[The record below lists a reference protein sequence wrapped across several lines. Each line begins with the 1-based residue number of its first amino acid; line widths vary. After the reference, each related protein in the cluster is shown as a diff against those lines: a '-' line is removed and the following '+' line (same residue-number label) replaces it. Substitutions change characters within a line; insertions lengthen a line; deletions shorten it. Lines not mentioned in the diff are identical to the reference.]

1 MRVMIQDPSSVWAK
15 AGLHTGD
22 ELVAFNGAP
31 IDSFPD
37 FRRAFRTV
45 KLGDVVPVS
54 ITRGGTPSV
63 VNVRVTGYDRVRVR
77 IVDVPDASPAQ
88 RERRRLWLAASPAS
102 PQ

>member
-1 MRVMIQDPSSVWAK
+1 MRVMIQDPSSAWAK

-37 FRRAFRTV
+37 FRRAFRTI

-54 ITRGGTPSV
+54 IIRAGTPSV
-63 VNVRVTGYDRVRVR
+63 VDVRVTGYNRPRVR
-77 IVDVPDASPAQ
+77 IVEILNATAAQ
-88 RERRRLWLAASPAS
+88 QERRRFWLTGSPAH
-102 PQ
+102 Q

>member
-1 MRVMIQDPSSVWAK
+1 MRIMIDDPSTVWGK

-22 ELVAFNGAP
+22 DIVAFNGAT

-37 FRRAFRTV
+37 FRRALRTI

-54 ITRGGTPSV
+54 IVRGKTPSL

-77 IVDVPDASPAQ
+77 VVDAPDATPAQ
-88 RERRRLWLAASPAS
+88 RERRRLWLIASS
-102 PQ
+102 TG